1 VRHYSSPINRINL
14 EDRVMPA
21 LGYTY
26 DDHLPADFSAQSLR
40 DDVRTGLTALRKW
53 LPPKW
58 FYDKVGSELFEDIT
72 ALREYYPTRTERA
85 ILAESATAIVG
96 AAGADTLIELGSG
109 SSEKTRLLL
118 DAMLAEAAGRAE
130 RRGHDGAV
138 ADPIASYVAS
148 YAASPVASYVALDVS
163 EDALRSACA
172 ALVSSY
178 PLLRVGA
185 MRADFTHHLE
195 LLPGGA
201 EPARRTVAFLGSTIG
216 NFEPAERG
224 AFLRALRAQL
234 GEHDHF
240 LLGADLVKSADVLV
254 PAYDDAAGVTAAF
267 NLNLLDVL
275 NHSLRADFDRTAFD
289 HVVVWD
295 AENEWIEMRL
305 RATRDMVVHLP
316 DLDLDVCFD
325 RGEDVRTE
333 VSAKFRR
340 ETLTA
345 ELAAA
350 GFVSRGWWTDQRDWF
365 SLSLWG
371 TA

>member
-1 VRHYSSPINRINL
+1 
-14 EDRVMPA
+14 MPA

-26 DDHLPADFSAQSLR
+26 HDHLPADFSAQSLR
-40 DDVRTGLTALRKW
+40 DDVRTGLTAPRKW
-53 LPPKW
+53 LPPRW

-85 ILAESATAIVG
+85 ILAESATAIVS
-96 AAGADTLIELGSG
+96 AAGVDTLIELGSG

-118 DAMLAEAAGRAE
+118 DAMLDATVDQTAGLAE
-130 RRGHDGAV
+130 RRGQGSP
-138 ADPIASYVAS
+138 ADPIAPPAVR
-148 YAASPVASYVALDVS
+148 PVPSYVALDVS

-178 PLLRVGA
+178 PRLRVGA
-185 MRADFTHHLE
+185 LRADFTHHLE
-195 LLPGGA
+195 LLPAPAAA
-201 EPARRTVAFLGSTIG
+201 ERRMVAFLGSTIG
-216 NFEPAERG
+216 NFEPTER
-224 AFLRALRAQL
+224 ATFLRVLHAQL
-234 GEHDHF
+234 RDDDHF

-275 NHSLRADFDRTAFD
+275 NHSLRADFDRSSFD

-295 AENEWIEMRL
+295 AQHEWIEMRL
-305 RATRDMVVHLP
+305 RATRDMVVRLP
-316 DLDLDVCFD
+316 DLDLDVHFD

-333 VSAKFRR
+333 ISAKFRR

-345 ELAAA
+345 ELVAA
-350 GFVSRGWWTDQRDWF
+350 GFISRGWWTDQRDWF

-371 TA
+371 RRA